1 MISKLCCTCRNHVPI
16 AKKNKEQ
23 KQKQKQKKKT
33 IKKKKTKKT
42 TTKQTKRTLTY
53 NSPCLHHSWRCYQA
67 IALNDQQV
75 GSTSLALLS
84 P

>member
-1 MISKLCCTCRNHVPI
+1 MISKLCCTCKNHVPI

-23 KQKQKQKKKT
+23 KQKQKQKKNN
-33 IKKKKTKKT
+33 KKKKTKKT

-53 NSPCLHHSWRCYQA
+53 NSPCLHHSWKCYQA